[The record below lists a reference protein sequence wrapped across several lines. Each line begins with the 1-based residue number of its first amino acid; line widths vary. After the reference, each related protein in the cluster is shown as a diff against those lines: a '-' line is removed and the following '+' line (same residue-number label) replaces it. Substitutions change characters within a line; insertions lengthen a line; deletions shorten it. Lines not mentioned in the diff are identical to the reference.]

1 MGEPRYIAWILET
14 IDQLRKR
21 KARPDR
27 DRICH
32 MVERKHALSF
42 EETEADLER
51 LVDTGIILKV
61 DYKGSTSY
69 RNASKWKK
77 SHLGGNVLNSNETSQ
92 RIRTA
97 VRELTAACGDGGA
110 RGATLR
116 DIENWIEA
124 HGDCQKLVKNHLLVV
139 ITREVDAGRLKK
151 LQSGHYVVLETKKG
165 GNTAGKISGKGKS
178 ATNQNKAQLQ
188 TLKYK
193 CISNGKKSRPI
204 PCSRAKLGQKIKKPK
219 VRTIVFF
226 TIVVCVRFIRFSDAA
241 VMPPC
246 TRGEH
251 SPELRV
257 GRNTR
262 CNIIFLTLSG
272 F

>member
-1 MGEPRYIAWILET
+1 MGEPKYTNWILET

-21 KARPDR
+21 KARPDL

-51 LVDTGIILKV
+51 LVDSGIILKV

-69 RNASKWKK
+69 RNAAKWKK

-97 VRELTAACGDGGA
+97 VKELTRACGDGGA
-110 RGATLR
+110 KGATLR
-116 DIENWIEA
+116 DIENWIGA
-124 HGDCQKLVKNHLLVV
+124 QGDCPNLVKNHLLVV

-151 LQSGHYVVLETKKG
+151 LQSGHYVVLETNKG
-165 GNTAGKISGKGKS
+165 GNTAGKINGKGKS
-178 ATNQNKAQLQ
+178 ATHQNKARLQ

-193 CISNGKKSRPI
+193 CISNGKKSRPV

-219 VRTIVFF
+219 VRTLCILHYSVFVFF
-226 TIVVCVRFIRFSDAA
+226 SDFQTQLGFPHARKA
-241 VMPPC
+241 C
-246 TRGEH
+246 TG
-251 SPELRV
+251 ELRV
-257 GRNTR
+257 CMGRNTR
-262 CNIIFLTLSG
+262 
-272 F
+272 